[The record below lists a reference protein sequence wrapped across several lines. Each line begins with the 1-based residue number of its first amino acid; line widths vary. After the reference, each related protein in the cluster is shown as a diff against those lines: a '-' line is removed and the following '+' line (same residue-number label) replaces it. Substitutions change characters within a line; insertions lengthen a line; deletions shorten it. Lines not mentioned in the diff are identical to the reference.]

1 MEQLLT
7 YEAIKQ
13 IVVMTAFWFILM
25 MDVYVIGW
33 VIITFLK
40 WIWKMLKKLFKKKT
54 DEQTS
59 SGICRITRC
68 RNPSLR
74 LFHKQ

>member
-7 YEAIKQ
+7 YESIKQ

-33 VIITFLK
+33 AITTFLK
-40 WIWKMLKKLFKKKT
+40 WIWKMLKKLFKKKK

-59 SGICRITRC
+59 SE
-68 RNPSLR
+68 NE
-74 LFHKQ
+74 KM

>member
-7 YEAIKQ
+7 YESIKQ

-33 VIITFLK
+33 TIITFLK
-40 WIWKMLKKLFKKKT
+40 GIWKMLKKLFKKKK

-59 SGICRITRC
+59 SE
-68 RNPSLR
+68 NE
-74 LFHKQ
+74 KM

>member
-7 YEAIKQ
+7 YESIKQ

-33 VIITFLK
+33 SITTFIK
-40 WIWKMLKKLFKKKT
+40 WIWKMLKKLFKKKK

-59 SGICRITRC
+59 SE
-68 RNPSLR
+68 NE
-74 LFHKQ
+74 KM

>member
-7 YEAIKQ
+7 YESIKQ

-33 VIITFLK
+33 TIITFLK
-40 WIWKMLKKLFKKKT
+40 WIWKMLKKLFKKKK

-59 SGICRITRC
+59 SE
-68 RNPSLR
+68 NE
-74 LFHKQ
+74 KM

>member
-7 YEAIKQ
+7 YESIKQ

-33 VIITFLK
+33 AIITFLK
-40 WIWKMLKKLFKKKT
+40 WIWKMLKKLFKKKK

-59 SGICRITRC
+59 SE
-68 RNPSLR
+68 NE
-74 LFHKQ
+74 KM

>member
-7 YEAIKQ
+7 YESIKQ

-33 VIITFLK
+33 AIITFLK

-59 SGICRITRC
+59 SG
-68 RNPSLR
+68 NE
-74 LFHKQ
+74 KM

>member
-7 YEAIKQ
+7 YESIKQ

-33 VIITFLK
+33 AIITFLK
-40 WIWKMLKKLFKKKT
+40 WIWKMPKKLFKKKK

-59 SGICRITRC
+59 SE
-68 RNPSLR
+68 NE
-74 LFHKQ
+74 KM

>member
-7 YEAIKQ
+7 YESIKQ

-33 VIITFLK
+33 AIITFIK
-40 WIWKMLKKLFKKKT
+40 WIWKMLKKLFKKKK

-59 SGICRITRC
+59 SD
-68 RNPSLR
+68 NE
-74 LFHKQ
+74 KM

>member
-7 YEAIKQ
+7 YESIKQ

-33 VIITFLK
+33 AIITFLK
-40 WIWKMLKKLFKKKT
+40 WIWKMLKKLFKKKK
-54 DEQTS
+54 DEKTS
-59 SGICRITRC
+59 SE
-68 RNPSLR
+68 NE
-74 LFHKQ
+74 KM

>member
-7 YEAIKQ
+7 YESIKQ

-33 VIITFLK
+33 AIITFLK
-40 WIWKMLKKLFKKKT
+40 WIWKMLKKLFKKKK

-59 SGICRITRC
+59 FE
-68 RNPSLR
+68 NE
-74 LFHKQ
+74 KM

>member
-7 YEAIKQ
+7 YESIKQ

-25 MDVYVIGW
+25 MDVYIIGW
-33 VIITFLK
+33 AIITFLK
-40 WIWKMLKKLFKKKT
+40 WIWKMLKKLFKKKK

-59 SGICRITRC
+59 SE
-68 RNPSLR
+68 NE
-74 LFHKQ
+74 KM

>member
-7 YEAIKQ
+7 YESIKQ

-33 VIITFLK
+33 AITTFIK
-40 WIWKMLKKLFKKKT
+40 WIWKMLKKLFKKKK

-59 SGICRITRC
+59 SE
-68 RNPSLR
+68 NE
-74 LFHKQ
+74 KM